1 MMEQLVLR
9 EQLAHKV
16 QQEMMELLDLK
27 VYKG

>member
-1 MMEQLVLR
+1 MEQLVLR
-9 EQLAHKV
+9 EQQAPKE